1 MSRFELFLKYP
12 LFKGMSM
19 DELFPLLTKVSLD
32 FDNYSAGDLIFNK
45 DIVCENLVFLLDG
58 KVELENEQK
67 EKRIAE
73 GPELI
78 VFTRLFGQK
87 RNMPLTVKAV
97 DNCSIMQIDR
107 KSLLFLMRN
116 SQTVLCNYLD
126 LISDMIV

>member
-32 FDNYSAGDLIFNK
+32 FDNYSAGDLLFDK
-45 DIVCENLVFLLDG
+45 DTVCENLIFLLDG

-67 EKRIAE
+67 KKRIAE

-126 LISDMIV
+126 LISDMIA

>member
-1 MSRFELFLKYP
+1 
-12 LFKGMSM
+12 M

-32 FDNYSAGDLIFNK
+32 FDNYSAGDLLFDK
-45 DIVCENLVFLLDG
+45 DTVCENLIFLLDG

-67 EKRIAE
+67 KKRIAE